1 MEETLMQ
8 CELKME
14 SALEHL
20 SSELSKVR
28 TGRANPQ
35 MLNSVFVDYYGTSTP
50 INQISNISVPEP
62 TQLLVKPYDRSLI
75 KEFEKSIQSSG
86 LGINPQNEGDQLRI
100 NIPPL
105 TEDRRKDM
113 VKQTKKIG
121 EDAKVNIRNIRRDFN
136 DIIKKA
142 EKNSEIS
149 EDDSQFYQD
158 EIQRLTDQFIVKVDE
173 KAAAKEKD
181 LMTV

>member
-14 SALEHL
+14 TAFERLI
-20 SSELSKVR
+20 SELAKVR

-35 MLNSVFVDYYGTSTP
+35 MLNEVYVDYYGTSTP
-50 INQISNISVPEP
+50 IQQISNISVPEP

-75 KEFEKSIQSSG
+75 KEFEKAIQASG

-100 NIPPL
+100 NIPAL
-105 TEDRRKDM
+105 TEERRKEF
-113 VKQTKKIG
+113 VKETKKIG
-121 EDAKVNIRNIRRDFN
+121 EEAKVIIRNIRREYN
-136 DIIKKA
+136 EVIKKA
-142 EKNSEIS
+142 EKGSEIS
-149 EDDSQFYQD
+149 EDDAKSYQD
-158 EIQRLTDQFIVKVDE
+158 DVQKLTDKFVEKIDE
-173 KAAAKEKD
+173 KVQIKEKD

>member
-1 MEETLMQ
+1 
-8 CELKME
+8 
-14 SALEHL
+14 
-20 SSELSKVR
+20 
-28 TGRANPQ
+28 
-35 MLNSVFVDYYGTSTP
+35 
-50 INQISNISVPEP
+50 
-62 TQLLVKPYDRSLI
+62 
-75 KEFEKSIQSSG
+75 
-86 LGINPQNEGDQLRI
+86 
-100 NIPPL
+100 L

-158 EIQRLTDQFIVKVDE
+158 EIQSLTDQFIVKVDE
-173 KAAAKEKD
+173 KATAKEKD

>member
-20 SSELSKVR
+20 SSELAKVR

-35 MLNSVFVDYYGTSTP
+35 MLNVVFVDYYGTSTP
-50 INQISNISVPEP
+50 IQQISNISVPEP

-75 KEFEKSIQSSG
+75 KEFEKAIQASG
-86 LGINPQNEGDQLRI
+86 LGLNPQNEGDQLRI
-100 NIPPL
+100 NIPAL
-105 TEDRRKDM
+105 TEDRRKEM

-121 EDAKVNIRNIRRDFN
+121 EDAKVNIRNIRREFN
-136 DIIKKA
+136 DVIKKA
-142 EKNSEIS
+142 EKDSSIS
-149 EDDSQFYQD
+149 EDDSKGYQED
-158 EIQRLTDQFIVKVDE
+158 IQKLTDQFTAKIDE
-173 KAAAKEKD
+173 KVSAKEKD

>member
-14 SALEHL
+14 AALEHL
-20 SSELSKVR
+20 SSELAKVR

-35 MLNSVFVDYYGTSTP
+35 MLNVISVDYYGTATP
-50 INQISNISVPEP
+50 IQQISNISVPEP

-75 KEFEKSIQSSG
+75 KEFEKAIQASG

-100 NIPPL
+100 NIPAL
-105 TEDRRKDM
+105 TEDRRRDF

-121 EDAKVNIRNIRRDFN
+121 EDAKINIRNIRRDFN
-136 DIIKKA
+136 EIIKKA
-142 EKNSEIS
+142 EKSSDIS
-149 EDDSQFYQD
+149 EDDSKSFQD
-158 EIQRLTDQFIVKVDE
+158 EIQSLTDQFIAKIDDRVSV
-173 KAAAKEKD
+173 KEKD